1 MKANTANTI
10 SSTFQATPLQKQ
22 TFQST
27 PLKTLQR
34 ENSHKIPHKATLAL
48 AFTCAFSSATA
59 VAQIAESSVDSSQS
73 PSSQTPQES
82 TPYSTT
88 QDNHANTTQNPKDY
102 TSKDY
107 TSLQAQDLGK
117 VSATAKG
124 FESRLDELNRNVYI
138 IDKDTIEQ
146 KGFKSTEEIFSYIP
160 FITRNSIGLGS
171 NLDLRGQG
179 SSANVNVQVLL
190 NGINLNMLD
199 SSHGVTPINTI
210 APSDIERIEVLPGG
224 GAVMYGNG
232 TRGGVINIIT
242 KRRYEKFSP
251 SVGISYSGVP
261 EILGGGGKYKNL
273 YGDINAD
280 VRFAG
285 KITKGLYYGVSG
297 RFLHKRG
304 SRIGDKSDAYNVGGN
319 LMWDITQNHSL
330 GLEASYFQGY
340 ITTTP
345 NLLFRL
351 GSANGQSSST
361 DNSPDKSKRYDS
373 GQGSIKTKQD
383 RIDTALTYDAK
394 FGENH
399 KFQAKAFFHYL
410 KNKYDT
416 NLQDIWYA
424 RGNTSMWVQDFSQ
437 SGSYFVDEKIGLN
450 LRYDWKHYKGLL
462 IVGFDSVYNIGER
475 FLSLYYDVPLM
486 PANPNM
492 RMNHYLYTPI
502 LANKWTNSLY
512 AIEKFDFTKRFSL
525 TLGARYENANYTGKR
540 RYSSNMGM
548 SLPNNN
554 TYPASPTPSYNTTRP
569 DKTINDNISNYA
581 LELVPNY
588 NFGAGNVYAKYEKG
602 FRSPNPDTLT
612 GVAGGRYVDSNV
624 KSEQYHT
631 FEVGSKSQ
639 IGKYVFLS
647 GSAFYTLTQDELYN
661 YGSAHS
667 GLSGFGYRNYDL
679 TQRAGVEIFS
689 KQEFFGQSLR
699 FSESF
704 TYVDARILKG
714 TFATDNASRSMN
726 GERIPYTSNY
736 KATIG
741 INYDFS
747 RHFGIWTQ
755 NSFIGAQKD
764 IAGGTIKSYS
774 LTDLGLDMR
783 FGDFSATFG
792 VRNVFDTVYFS
803 YYNSDASDPTI
814 GNSYLYA
821 KGREVFLDLRYAF

>member
-1 MKANTANTI
+1 MKQTPHTAFDTL
-10 SSTFQATPLQKQ
+10 QATHKQ
-22 TFQST
+22 AFKPT
-27 PLKTLQR
+27 PLKTLQGK
-34 ENSHKIPHKATLAL
+34 NSHKIPHKATLAL
-48 AFTCAFSSATA
+48 AFICAFGTA
-59 VAQIAESSVDSSQS
+59 ALAQIAESSVDSSQS
-73 PSSQTPQES
+73 ANPQTPQES
-82 TPYSTT
+82 TPYNTT
-88 QDNHANTTQNPKDY
+88 QDNAYNATQNPKDY
-102 TSKDY
+102 TSLDY

-273 YGDINAD
+273 YGDINAE

-304 SRIGDKSDAYNVGGN
+304 YRIGDKSDAYNVGGN

-410 KNKYDT
+410 KNKYNT

-525 TLGARYENANYTGKR
+525 TLGARYENAKYTGKR

-569 DKTINDNISNYA
+569 DKAINDNISNYA

-612 GVAGGRYVDSNV
+612 GVASGRYVDSNV

-689 KQEFFGQSLR
+689 KQEFFSQSLR

-714 TFATDNASRSMN
+714 TFATDNTSRSMN

-741 INYDFS
+741 INYDFT

>member
-1 MKANTANTI
+1 M
-10 SSTFQATPLQKQ
+10 KQ
-22 TFQST
+22 TPHTAFDTLQARLTSKALKST
-27 PLKTLQR
+27 TKTLQR

-48 AFTCAFSSATA
+48 AFSCAFSTA
-59 VAQIAESSVDSSQS
+59 ALAQIAESSVDSSQS
-73 PSSQTPQES
+73 ANPQTPQES
-82 TPYSTT
+82 TPYNTT
-88 QDNHANTTQNPKDY
+88 QDNAYNATQNPKDY
-102 TSKDY
+102 TSLDY

-304 SRIGDKSDAYNVGGN
+304 YRIGDKSDAYNVGGN

-345 NLLFRL
+345 NSLFSIGTASL
-351 GSANGQSSST
+351 QQIAQGT
-361 DNSPDKSKRYDS
+361 DNSPSSSNRYNS
-373 GQGSIKTKQD
+373 GEGLIKIKQD
-383 RIDTALTYDAK
+383 RIDTALTYDATFNEK
-394 FGENH
+394 H
-399 KFQAKAFFHYL
+399 KFQLKAFYHFFKSKYL
-410 KNKYDT
+410 TYDAD
-416 NLQDIWYA
+416 LWYGVNMGQA
-424 RGNTSMWVQDFSQ
+424 SRTMWVTDFNQDNSFFLDQ
-437 SGSYFVDEKIGLN
+437 KGGLQA
-450 LRYDWKHYKGLL
+450 RYDWKHYKGLFIAGLDSIYNNGQRLMDLHYSFAMRQMISGHDML
-462 IVGFDSVYNIGER
+462 IG
-475 FLSLYYDVPLM
+475 
-486 PANPNM
+486 
-492 RMNHYLYTPI
+492 MN
-502 LANKWTNSLY
+502 ADKWANSLY
-512 AIEKFDFTKRFSL
+512 VIEKFDFTSRFSL
-525 TLGARYENANYTGKR
+525 TGGVRYENASYFGTR
-540 RYSSNMGM
+540 DYSSVG
-548 SLPNNN
+548 SGVL
-554 TYPASPTPSYNTTRP
+554 ANTTYTRP
-569 DKTINDNISNYA
+569 TRKLHFNISNFA
-581 LELVPNY
+581 VEIAPNY
-588 NFGAGNVYAKYEKG
+588 NFGSGNIYAKYERG
-602 FRSPNPDTLT
+602 FRSPNPDSLT
-612 GVAGGRYVDSNV
+612 SVVGSGRNSYYGDSGV
-624 KSEQYHT
+624 KSEYHHT
-631 FEVGSKSQ
+631 FELGSKAQ

-647 GSAFYTLTQDELYN
+647 GSVFYTLTENELYSN
-661 YGSAHS
+661 GTPHS
-667 GLSGFGYRNYDL
+667 GVGNFSYGTYDL

-714 TFATDNASRSMN
+714 TYLNQN
-726 GERIPYTSNY
+726 GTTNNVSGNLIPYISNY
-736 KATIG
+736 KATFG

-755 NSFIGAQKD
+755 NSFFGSQRDRANAKIKD
-764 IAGGTIKSYS
+764 YI

-792 VRNVFDTVYFS
+792 VRNIFDTKYFM
-803 YYNSDASDPTI
+803 YYNSSRVDYTTEY
-814 GNSYLYA
+814 SYLYA

>member
-1 MKANTANTI
+1 M
-10 SSTFQATPLQKQ
+10 
-22 TFQST
+22 
-27 PLKTLQR
+27 
-34 ENSHKIPHKATLAL
+34 
-48 AFTCAFSSATA
+48 
-59 VAQIAESSVDSSQS
+59 
-73 PSSQTPQES
+73 
-82 TPYSTT
+82 
-88 QDNHANTTQNPKDY
+88 
-102 TSKDY
+102 
-107 TSLQAQDLGK
+107 
-117 VSATAKG
+117 
-124 FESRLDELNRNVYI
+124 
-138 IDKDTIEQ
+138 
-146 KGFKSTEEIFSYIP
+146 
-160 FITRNSIGLGS
+160 
-171 NLDLRGQG
+171 
-179 SSANVNVQVLL
+179 
-190 NGINLNMLD
+190 
-199 SSHGVTPINTI
+199 
-210 APSDIERIEVLPGG
+210 
-224 GAVMYGNG
+224 
-232 TRGGVINIIT
+232 
-242 KRRYEKFSP
+242 
-251 SVGISYSGVP
+251 
-261 EILGGGGKYKNL
+261 
-273 YGDINAD
+273 
-280 VRFAG
+280 
-285 KITKGLYYGVSG
+285 
-297 RFLHKRG
+297 
-304 SRIGDKSDAYNVGGN
+304 
-319 LMWDITQNHSL
+319 
-330 GLEASYFQGY
+330 
-340 ITTTP
+340 
-345 NLLFRL
+345 
-351 GSANGQSSST
+351 

-383 RIDTALTYDAK
+383 RIDTALIYEAK
-394 FGENH
+394 FSENH

-410 KNKYDT
+410 KNKYNT
-416 NLQDIWYA
+416 NLQDTWYVQSA
-424 RGNTSMWVQDFSQ
+424 RNMWVQDFSQ

-450 LRYDWKHYKGLL
+450 LRYDWRHYKGLL
-462 IVGFDSVYNIGER
+462 IIGLDSVYNIGER
-475 FLSLYYDVPLM
+475 FLSLYYDVSTNIM
-486 PANPNM
+486 QI
-492 RMNHYLYTPI
+492 NHYLYTPI
-502 LANKWTNSLY
+502 LANKWTNSIY

-525 TLGARYENANYTGKR
+525 TFGVRYENANYTGKR

-548 SLPNNN
+548 SFNN

-569 DKTINDNISNYA
+569 DKNINDNISNYA

-588 NFGAGNVYAKYEKG
+588 NFGAGNIYAKYEKG

-612 GVAGGRYVDSNV
+612 GVANGRYIDSNI

-647 GSAFYTLTQDELYN
+647 GSAFYTLTQNELYN

-689 KQEFFGQSLR
+689 KQEFFSQSLR

-704 TYVDARILKG
+704 TYVDAKILKG

-726 GERIPYTSNY
+726 GERIPYTSSY

-792 VRNVFDTVYFS
+792 VRNIFDTLYFS